1 MSELSDDAARILTAA
16 RAGTL
21 LAATSGVDAMSDRL
35 AAIERA
41 MDEQRPIETAAK
53 SAALAAQQAA
63 DRATAAHTR
72 EAETLEVLRRA
83 GRETRDAIDA
93 AHRQA
98 ANDHAARQ
106 RSAAES
112 QARHEAAVRDE
123 LLNEARRRA
132 QAEAADEARRQA
144 AG

>member
-1 MSELSDDAARILTAA
+1 MTELSDAAARVLTAA

-35 AAIERA
+35 AEIEA
-41 MDEQRPIETAAK
+41 ALAEQRPIESAAK

-63 DRATAAHTR
+63 DRAAAAHGR
-72 EAETLEVLRRA
+72 EAETLAMLRRV
-83 GRETRDAIDA
+83 GKEVRDRIDA

-98 ANDHAARQ
+98 ASDRAARQ
-106 RSAAES
+106 RSES
-112 QARHEAAVRDE
+112 EALARHEAAVRGE
-123 LLNEARRRA
+123 IAAEVRRRA
-132 QAEAADEARRQA
+132 QSEAADEARRQT